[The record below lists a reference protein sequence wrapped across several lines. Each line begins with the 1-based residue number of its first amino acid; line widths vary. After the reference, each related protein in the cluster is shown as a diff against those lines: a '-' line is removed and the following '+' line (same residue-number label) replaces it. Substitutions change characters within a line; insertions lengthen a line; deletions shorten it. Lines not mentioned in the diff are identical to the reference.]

1 MISKIIAE
9 EKIQTIQKKIEE
21 ASEIVIVTH
30 QAPDGDAVGA
40 SLAFLHFLQFLEKK
54 TTVIVPNMFP
64 DFLKWMPLSQYIIDY
79 HNQKAFAEGVIAGAD
94 LIIALDFNALARLG
108 EMATAVKE
116 ASAYKILID
125 HHLEPEG
132 FVDYIVSYPQMAS
145 TSEMIFRVICRMGYF
160 TDISKEC
167 AECIYTG
174 MMTDTGAFTFNSNN
188 PEIYSIISELLKKGI
203 NKDEI
208 YSKVYNNYPSSRFR
222 LMGYALSEKLKLYR
236 EYGTAV
242 IVLTQEEM
250 NRLHYKRGDMEG
262 FANIPLAIR
271 DIVFSVFIKEDS
283 DKRIKFSFRSRGLFP
298 VNQFA
303 SIHFGG
309 GGHLNASGGELFVS
323 IGEAIEFFENILPL
337 YKGALETEMK
347 RQRNG
352 E

>member
-9 EKIQTIQKKIEE
+9 DKIQEIKRKIEE

-40 SLAFLHFLQFLEKK
+40 SLALLHFLQFLEKK
-54 TTVIVPNMFP
+54 TTVIVPNMYP
-64 DFLKWMPLSQYIIDY
+64 DFLKWMPLSQYIIDF

-108 EMATAVKE
+108 EMGSAVKE

-125 HHLEPEG
+125 HHLDTEN
-132 FVDYIVSYPQMAS
+132 FADYIVVYPQISS

-188 PEIYSIISELLKKGI
+188 PEIYNIISELLKKGI
-203 NKDEI
+203 NKDDI
-208 YSKVYNNYPSSRFR
+208 YNKVYTNFSSSRFR
-222 LMGYALSEKLKLYR
+222 LMGYALNEKMKIFR
-236 EYGTAV
+236 EYGTAM

-250 NRLHYKRGDMEG
+250 NRFHYKRGDMEG
-262 FANIPLAIR
+262 FVNIPLAIK
-271 DIVFSVFIKEDS
+271 DIIFSVFIKEDS
-283 DKRIKFSFRSRGLFP
+283 DKKIKFSFRSRGLFP
-298 VNQFA
+298 VNQLA
-303 SIHFGG
+303 SVHFNG
-309 GGHLNASGGELFVS
+309 GGHLNASGGELLTS
-323 IGEAIEFFENILPL
+323 MEEAIEFFENILPL
-337 YKGALETEMK
+337 YKGMLETEIE
-347 RQRNG
+347 RQRNV
-352 E
+352 